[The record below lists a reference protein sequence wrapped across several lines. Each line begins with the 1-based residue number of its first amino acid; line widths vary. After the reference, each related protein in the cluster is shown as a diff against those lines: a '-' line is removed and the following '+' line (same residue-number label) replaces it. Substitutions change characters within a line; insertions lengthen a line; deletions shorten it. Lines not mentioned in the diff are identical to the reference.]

1 MANPKLKIA
10 IVGAPSSG
18 KTVLA
23 HGVIETLKLRHIPA
37 VFAGEAATKFI
48 LTCGVPQD
56 IADQHTIVRWQHQE
70 EENTPENSIVVCDC
84 ATFLTYI
91 YTLRMHPKEDS
102 EETRKRHNFYL
113 KLVYD
118 ICRDTMKTYDY
129 IFLTPLEHGYHQD
142 GVRWQ
147 KNEEE
152 AQEIGRQIKGFL
164 QSELIPFY
172 EVSGTQDERKKKI
185 LDIVL
190 KDLPEKA

>member
-1 MANPKLKIA
+1 MKIA
-10 IVGAPSSG
+10 IVGGPSSG

-23 HGVIETLKLRHIPA
+23 HGLIEALKLRHIPA

-56 IADQHTIVRWQHQE
+56 IADQHTIVRWQREE
-70 EENTPENSIVVCDC
+70 EENVPENSVVVCDC

-91 YTLRMHPKEDS
+91 YALRVKPPSDS
-102 EETRKRHNFYL
+102 ASKIRHNFYL
-113 KLVYD
+113 KLVHRLW
-118 ICRDTMKTYDY
+118 RDSIQSYDY
-129 IFLTPLEHGYHQD
+129 IFFTPLEHGYRQD
-142 GVRWQ
+142 GVRYQ

-172 EVSGTQDERKKKI
+172 EVSGTQEERKKKI
-185 LDIVL
+185 LDIL
-190 KDLPEKA
+190 IRDLPQIA